1 MSNKRQ
7 ATDDIDRQPRQ
18 RQRVDQAH
26 LPTLLLQVWPQLVC
40 DYREARDEA
49 NAQVRVLR
57 SILDEN
63 VDELAHLRETLANA
77 TEEVAHYS
85 RLTLTLSAIINDLII
100 ELPPVR
106 RRIYNVRYQSAV
118 ADFDATAII
127 DLTAEEEL
135 EEE

>member
-7 ATDDIDRQPRQ
+7 ATDDIDSQPRQ

-26 LPTLLLQVWPQLVC
+26 LPTLLLQIWPQLVC

-57 SILDEN
+57 SVLDEN
-63 VDELAHLRETLANA
+63 VDELAHLRESLSNA
-77 TEEVAHYS
+77 TEEIEHYS
-85 RLTLTLSAIINDLII
+85 RLTLTLSAIINDIVM

-118 ADFDATAII
+118 TDFDATAII
-127 DLTAEEEL
+127 DLTADEEL
-135 EEE
+135 EE